1 MTNQPHMFLTMGFRS
16 LVAAYAI
23 PPWEWVYLTRLPL
36 FAARMRKTYSM
47 QIKYISTSARSPSL
61 LGKVV
66 ALIAMV
72 ALGVVVLMFSA
83 TGVRVNLAKWII

>member
-1 MTNQPHMFLTMGFRS
+1 
-16 LVAAYAI
+16 
-23 PPWEWVYLTRLPL
+23 
-36 FAARMRKTYSM
+36 M
-47 QIKYISTSARSPSL
+47 QIKYISTSARPPSL

-72 ALGVVVLMFSA
+72 ALAVVVLMLMFSA